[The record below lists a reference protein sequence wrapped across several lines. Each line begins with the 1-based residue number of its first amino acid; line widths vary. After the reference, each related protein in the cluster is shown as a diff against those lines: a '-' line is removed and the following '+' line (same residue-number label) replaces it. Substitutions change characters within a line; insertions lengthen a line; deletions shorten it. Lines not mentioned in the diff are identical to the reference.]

1 MLILKISTVKFF
13 NVEVRMLPTHPPAL
27 SVRLREGTRESHRLA
42 ESTPFIREFFAARL
56 PLKAYRTFLVQLRLV
71 YSALESHSEW
81 MQSHPALRL
90 INFPS
95 LHRRAALEQDLTFYF
110 GGEAWREIHPLT
122 ATQAYAERIQTI
134 ANDWP
139 PGLAA
144 HHYTRY
150 LGDLSGGQALKR
162 IVAKMYQL
170 DSENGLAFYNFPQ
183 IPDHAAFKNE
193 FRARLDAMPI
203 DEPAAQRLVEE
214 ANHAFE
220 LNRRMFAVMM
230 EQMTPAPVS

>member
-1 MLILKISTVKFF
+1 
-13 NVEVRMLPTHPPAL
+13 MLPAQPPSL
-27 SVRLREGTRESHRLA
+27 STRLREGTRESHRLA

-56 PLKAYRTFLVQLRLV
+56 PLEAYRAFLVQLYQV
-71 YSALESHSEW
+71 YSALESHAQL

-90 INFPS
+90 IDFPS
-95 LHRRAALEQDLTFYF
+95 LHRRAALEQDLAFYF
-110 GGEAWREIHPLT
+110 GGETWREIQPMA
-122 ATQAYAERIQTI
+122 ATQAYAERALAI

-170 DSENGLAFYNFPQ
+170 ESENGLAFYNFPQ

-203 DEPAAQRLVEE
+203 ADGEAEKIVAE

-220 LNRRMFAVMM
+220 LNRRMFAAIL
-230 EQMTPAPVS
+230 EQMTAAPVS